1 MMVKSFVRLLTK
13 DFLFLLKGGAPV
25 KAAVL
30 KKPGVFELV
39 ELPEP
44 ECPPGGLVIRVQTT
58 AICSADVKMIY
69 KGHQALSYPRIPG
82 HEIAGAV
89 AYSDVPESKK
99 GCPGKKPKRCSPKF

>member
-1 MMVKSFVRLLTK
+1 M
-13 DFLFLLKGGAPV
+13 

-44 ECPPGGLVIRVQTT
+44 ECPPGGLIIRVQTT